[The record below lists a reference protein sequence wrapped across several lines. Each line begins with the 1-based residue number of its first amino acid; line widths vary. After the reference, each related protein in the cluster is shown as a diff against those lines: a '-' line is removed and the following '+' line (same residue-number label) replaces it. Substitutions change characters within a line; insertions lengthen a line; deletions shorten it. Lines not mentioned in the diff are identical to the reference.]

1 MFKFNLGHHLD
12 ITLLKTDVAANSAV
26 AALPNVQVT
35 VVATMLVSW
44 GPAATAFAN
53 PSQGITTVGPQ
64 ATGHQLGRQEFRYD
78 LYDADLSPAAG
89 GSAESALAAIIAP
102 KVVSR
107 EKTGVDNP
115 RADSNS

>member
-1 MFKFNLGHHLD
+1 MLYDLEFHID
-12 ITLLKTDVAANSAV
+12 ITALKADVAATAAV

-35 VVATMLVSW
+35 FVGTMFVSW
-44 GPAATAFAN
+44 GPPATSFAN
-53 PSQGITTVGPQ
+53 PSQGISSVGPQ

-78 LYDADLSPAAG
+78 LYDADLSPAVG
-89 GSAESALAAIIAP
+89 GEAALAAIIAP
-102 KVVSR
+102 KIVSR